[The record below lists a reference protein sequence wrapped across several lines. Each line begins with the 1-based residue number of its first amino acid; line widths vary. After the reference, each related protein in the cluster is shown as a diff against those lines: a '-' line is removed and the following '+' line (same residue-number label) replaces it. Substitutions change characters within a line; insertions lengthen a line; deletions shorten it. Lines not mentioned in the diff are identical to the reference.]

1 MNRQLPQRRK
11 FHFVDNS
18 RDGGL
23 SADAKAHITSEGNRQ
38 KRLRQVQ
45 AFQQRQQSFSNSPD
59 AAKLSPEEGGT
70 YTINEPTIKSL
81 PLSSTSNTSPSSGK
95 AITFVRGPQR
105 ERART
110 PLPPSPLGLV
120 ERRLI
125 DMDPFETMPARM
137 DHSAKYLVGE
147 LRQNGMGS
155 PIADSSQG
163 LISPM
168 FMETRY
174 ADPGSKTC
182 RGSMEGS
189 YH

>member
-23 SADAKAHITSEGNRQ
+23 SADAKSHIASEGNRQ

-45 AFQQRQQSFSNSPD
+45 AFEQRQLSFSNSPD
-59 AAKLSPEEGGT
+59 AAKLSPEKGRTET
-70 YTINEPTIKSL
+70 ADELTAQ
-81 PLSSTSNTSPSSGK
+81 SSILVLRSSTSPSSAN
-95 AITFVRGPQR
+95 AITIIRGPQR
-105 ERART
+105 KRART
-110 PLPPSPLGLV
+110 PIPASPLGLV
-120 ERRLI
+120 ERSLI

-147 LRQNGMGS
+147 LRQKGIGS

-174 ADPGSKTC
+174 ADPGPETC
-182 RGSMEGS
+182 
-189 YH
+189 